1 MEPVVKLEEGRLW
14 VKARGLALSSTVD
27 GGVREVEGAVFVQL
41 RGYKT
46 CAEMEREAVPGHLTF
61 YTAVDVAR
69 HHAVLRG
76 GGVLVAATA
85 GLPNTINVL
94 AVLAVEPDLRAL
106 ADAFRLA
113 VEAKAAAAADLGL
126 RRGGKRV
133 GGDVSDA
140 VAVVA
145 VGGERR
151 RYMGLETEV
160 GDELFRLVHDAVLKA
175 LGGLD
180 VDQELRL
187 SLGLGYGDLLSLIL
201 QAYAQA
207 PVPGAQNAEEEARRL
222 LDAVLRD
229 PNVWAFIYAAGE
241 LDAKAAAGAYRG
253 LTPEEHAADSK
264 KIVADESLAVA
275 LAEYIGGFKAVLTL
289 YWLDRQKPGPLA
301 GLPMFADD
309 VAAAL
314 AAGVLTKLYD
324 KLIHGV

>member
-1 MEPVVKLEEGRLW
+1 
-14 VKARGLALSSTVD
+14 
-27 GGVREVEGAVFVQL
+27 
-41 RGYKT
+41 
-46 CAEMEREAVPGHLTF
+46 
-61 YTAVDVAR
+61 
-69 HHAVLRG
+69 
-76 GGVLVAATA
+76 
-85 GLPNTINVL
+85 
-94 AVLAVEPDLRAL
+94 
-106 ADAFRLA
+106 
-113 VEAKAAAAADLGL
+113 
-126 RRGGKRV
+126 
-133 GGDVSDA
+133 VSDA

-151 RYMGLETEV
+151 RYVGLGTEV

-241 LDAKAAAGAYRG
+241 LDAKTAAGAYRG

-301 GLPMFADD
+301 KLPMFADD

-324 KLIHGV
+324 RLIHGV